1 MIRRRLYNPAQLTPD
16 ELKASFVA
24 REDTLAEMLRLI
36 GEQPP
41 GRPCQHVMLIGPR
54 GMGKT
59 TLGLRFLHAIGDTP
73 DLAARWQ
80 PVAFYEE
87 SYEIG
92 DLADFWLA
100 ALRHLTRATNDPRW
114 ADRADALARDEGD
127 RERLAA
133 YALSALT
140 DCCRENGKRLIL
152 FVENLDTIFR
162 QLRDEREIHALRATL
177 IERPEIL
184 LLGSANA
191 VFQAIRGHGE
201 PFYEFFRLFIL
212 EGLGREDAHRILA
225 ALAGCEGRPE
235 IPEAMKRERG
245 RLEAIR
251 RLTGGNPRL
260 LVLACRM
267 LIESPL
273 GSAFEDLERLID
285 EQTPYFKARIEELP
299 IQARKVFHCLAEG
312 WKPMLAKEVAGT
324 ATLSSSHASAQLRQ
338 LVEKGYAREI
348 HLPRAKRARYE
359 VSDRFYNIY
368 YLLRFSR
375 TERDRLERLVTFL
388 HDLFGPAGMRTM
400 YPATLATLRG
410 DGIGAG
416 EIAEWLGVLAS
427 HVARDQ
433 GFKGREDWLRE
444 ALDIAMSRIGPGSSI
459 VDRIQRE
466 FATQERLNELMQ
478 DAIDLFGAGRLS
490 EATAKFR
497 NVIEKQPDNVLA
509 WTLLGLTLMQ
519 EHPEESIAALEHVP
533 KHVVPDDPAELRAL
547 AAMALTVNGVIL
559 VQLARHGDAV
569 ATLEQIPEYTDPDD
583 KDYLRVLS
591 AVMELLTGSFLAMS
605 DRHEEAIAAWQR
617 ASENVRPDDPEE
629 LRGMA
634 AEALKRKGD
643 ALAELGRHE
652 EAIAAWQRAS
662 ENVRPDDPEELRG
675 MAAEA
680 LKRKGD
686 ALAELGRHEE
696 AIAAWQRASE
706 NVRPGDP
713 EELRGMAA
721 EALRNKGDAL
731 AKLGQHEEAIAAWEQ
746 TTEYIFV
753 EDPTELRHVATR
765 ALGAKGL
772 ALSRMEHYDDSTTAW
787 HWASQYVRPDD
798 PEETRQVVVMML
810 AVGSRLFNLH
820 GKHREAEAACRKAT
834 YIEPMHH
841 ESWQVL
847 AEAILYQDDDARLPE
862 AEDCARRAVELAPEN
877 PGALHTL
884 SDVLAC
890 RGSWTEA
897 LDRLAYALHIGGDV
911 FQEREWPGLTES
923 LIPAVAAGHGSRVK
937 RMMEE
942 AGLTEPMEPL
952 WHAIRAE
959 LGEELEPLPVE
970 IMETVTDLRQE
981 FSD

>member
-73 DLAARWQ
+73 DLVARWQ

-127 RERLAA
+127 TERLAA
-133 YALSALT
+133 YALSALM
-140 DCCRENGKRLIL
+140 DYCRENGKRLIL
-152 FVENLDTIFR
+152 FIENLDTIFR

-225 ALAGCEGRPE
+225 ALADCEGRPE

-245 RLEAIR
+245 RQETIR

-312 WKPMLAKEVAGT
+312 WKPMLAKEVAG
-324 ATLSSSHASAQLRQ
+324 AAKLSSSHASAQLRQ
-338 LVEKGYAREI
+338 LVEKGHAREI
-348 HLPRAKRARYE
+348 RLPRTKRARYE

-368 YLLRFSR
+368 YLLRFSGA
-375 TERDRLERLVTFL
+375 ERDRLERLVTFL
-388 HDLFGPAGMRTM
+388 GLLNMH
-400 YPATLATLRG
+400 
-410 DGIGAG
+410 
-416 EIAEWLGVLAS
+416 
-427 HVARDQ
+427 
-433 GFKGREDWLRE
+433 GRY
-444 ALDIAMSRIGPGSSI
+444 G
-459 VDRIQRE
+459 
-466 FATQERLNELMQ
+466 
-478 DAIDLFGAGRLS
+478 
-490 EATAKFR
+490 
-497 NVIEKQPDNVLA
+497 
-509 WTLLGLTLMQ
+509 
-519 EHPEESIAALEHVP
+519 
-533 KHVVPDDPAELRAL
+533 
-547 AAMALTVNGVIL
+547 
-559 VQLARHGDAV
+559 
-569 ATLEQIPEYTDPDD
+569 
-583 KDYLRVLS
+583 
-591 AVMELLTGSFLAMS
+591 
-605 DRHEEAIAAWQR
+605 
-617 ASENVRPDDPEE
+617 
-629 LRGMA
+629 
-634 AEALKRKGD
+634 
-643 ALAELGRHE
+643 
-652 EAIAAWQRAS
+652 
-662 ENVRPDDPEELRG
+662 
-675 MAAEA
+675 
-680 LKRKGD
+680 
-686 ALAELGRHEE
+686 
-696 AIAAWQRASE
+696 
-706 NVRPGDP
+706 
-713 EELRGMAA
+713 
-721 EALRNKGDAL
+721 
-731 AKLGQHEEAIAAWEQ
+731 
-746 TTEYIFV
+746 
-753 EDPTELRHVATR
+753 
-765 ALGAKGL
+765 
-772 ALSRMEHYDDSTTAW
+772 
-787 HWASQYVRPDD
+787 
-798 PEETRQVVVMML
+798 
-810 AVGSRLFNLH
+810 
-820 GKHREAEAACRKAT
+820 EAEAACSKAT
-834 YIEPMHH
+834 DIEPMHH
-841 ESWQVL
+841 ESWRVL
-847 AEAILYQDDDARLPE
+847 AEAILCQDDDARLPE

-884 SDVLAC
+884 SDVSAC
-890 RGSWTEA
+890 RGNWTEA

-911 FQEREWPGLTES
+911 FQEKEWPGLTES
-923 LIPAVAAGHGSRVK
+923 LIQAVAAGHGSRVK

-952 WHAIRAE
+952 WHATRAE
-959 LGEELEPLPVE
+959 LGEELEPLPAE
-970 IMETVTDLRQE
+970 IMETVMDIRQE
-981 FSD
+981 FSDMRR

>member
-1 MIRRRLYNPAQLTPD
+1 MIRHRLYNPAQLTPD

-127 RERLAA
+127 TERLAA

-177 IERPEIL
+177 IERSEIL

-191 VFQAIRGHGE
+191 VCQAIRGHGE

-235 IPEAMKRERG
+235 ISEAMKRERG
-245 RLEAIR
+245 RLETIR

-312 WKPMLAKEVAGT
+312 WKPMLAKEVAGA

-348 HLPRAKRARYE
+348 RLPRTKRARYE

-375 TERDRLERLVTFL
+375 AERDRLERLVTFL
-388 HDLFGPAGMRTM
+388 GLLNMH
-400 YPATLATLRG
+400 
-410 DGIGAG
+410 
-416 EIAEWLGVLAS
+416 
-427 HVARDQ
+427 
-433 GFKGREDWLRE
+433 GRY
-444 ALDIAMSRIGPGSSI
+444 G
-459 VDRIQRE
+459 
-466 FATQERLNELMQ
+466 
-478 DAIDLFGAGRLS
+478 
-490 EATAKFR
+490 
-497 NVIEKQPDNVLA
+497 
-509 WTLLGLTLMQ
+509 
-519 EHPEESIAALEHVP
+519 
-533 KHVVPDDPAELRAL
+533 
-547 AAMALTVNGVIL
+547 
-559 VQLARHGDAV
+559 
-569 ATLEQIPEYTDPDD
+569 
-583 KDYLRVLS
+583 
-591 AVMELLTGSFLAMS
+591 
-605 DRHEEAIAAWQR
+605 
-617 ASENVRPDDPEE
+617 
-629 LRGMA
+629 
-634 AEALKRKGD
+634 
-643 ALAELGRHE
+643 
-652 EAIAAWQRAS
+652 
-662 ENVRPDDPEELRG
+662 
-675 MAAEA
+675 
-680 LKRKGD
+680 
-686 ALAELGRHEE
+686 
-696 AIAAWQRASE
+696 
-706 NVRPGDP
+706 
-713 EELRGMAA
+713 
-721 EALRNKGDAL
+721 
-731 AKLGQHEEAIAAWEQ
+731 
-746 TTEYIFV
+746 
-753 EDPTELRHVATR
+753 
-765 ALGAKGL
+765 
-772 ALSRMEHYDDSTTAW
+772 
-787 HWASQYVRPDD
+787 
-798 PEETRQVVVMML
+798 
-810 AVGSRLFNLH
+810 
-820 GKHREAEAACRKAT
+820 EAEAACRKAT
-834 YIEPMHH
+834 DIEPMHH
-841 ESWQVL
+841 ESWRVL
-847 AEAILYQDDDARLPE
+847 AEAILCQDDDARLPE

-884 SDVLAC
+884 SDVLAR
-890 RGSWTEA
+890 RGNWTEA
-897 LDRLAYALHIGGDV
+897 LDRLAHALHIGGDV
-911 FQEREWPGLTES
+911 FQEKEWHGLTES

-952 WHAIRAE
+952 WHATRAE
-959 LGEELEPLPVE
+959 LGEELEPLPAE

-981 FSD
+981 FSDMRR